1 MKHYDL
7 TISGKVQ
14 GVGFRFMA
22 MQAAYKH
29 HIRGYVR
36 NLKDGNVYIEAE
48 GEEENLKNFIE
59 WCRTGALGAKVEEIN
74 GKEGEIKNFISFDI
88 KRSTVPETDKYF

>member
-7 TISGKVQ
+7 TISGRVQ

-29 HIRGYVR
+29 QITGFVQ
-36 NLKDGNVYIEAE
+36 NLKDGTVYIEAE
-48 GEEENLKNFIE
+48 GEEAHLKKFIE
-59 WCRTGALGAKVEEIN
+59 WCRTGALGAKVDEIHGN
-74 GKEGEIKNFISFDI
+74 EGTVKNFKSFDI
-88 KRSTVPETDKYF
+88 RRSTVPESDKYF